1 MSNNNIWDIINLK
14 NDNIKKRKI
23 INSKQKLIKYNTKN
37 KKYISYP
44 KTLPYVSNYKF
55 NQPLKSISYS
65 NELIQTLDPVLWIDA
80 SDLSSIQRDHNNN
93 VFKILDKSIYNNHL
107 SQNQPEYQPKYHN
120 GGILFNSHQFLIGSN
135 LNQPITNMSIFIVLK
150 QYNQSLNQGIL
161 SGYSVGYENDNTNPN
176 GFSFYGSN
184 NKFNYQF
191 MSNNISINDNL
202 VILYGYE
209 TNLIVAYSSDGIN
222 WTQNQSLQ
230 NIMTQVYD
238 IKWNGLMWLAG
249 GVTTTTKS
257 QYRLAY
263 SLDGIS
269 WSANPIANQF
279 YNYDGNIKNIEW
291 SGSIWVI
298 TGRYTNVSTSV
309 FIMYSSDGFNWVP
322 IPYIELFGY
331 TQYTS
336 IKFSGKIWLLSS
348 TSTNDQDCF
357 LGYSYDLFNWNPCTN
372 VNFMQA
378 VNTFDYNGLLWVCA
392 GSNSSG
398 NYSLGY
404 SYDGIDWVESNSSL
418 LELCN
423 IIKSNGSIWIAGGQ
437 NTSLAY
443 SYDGIN
449 WVESPSASLMD
460 NVNTLSW
467 TGSFWIAG
475 GFGTNNLLYSDDG
488 ITWTPNQID
497 FLPVSSSAVFEI
509 ASKNIPYF
517 NTSIEYGVYEIV
529 INNNVG
535 SMYNNGR
542 LINTNTF
549 ADLEIFNDLVLGARF
564 IYGDFRNFFNGEIYE
579 MIILNLAAEGE
590 TRYQIEKY
598 LIDKWNTT
606 QFSRTPPLSNIYT
619 WLDAS
624 SKYNF
629 TLDQNNN
636 VLSWNDKNNKLNFI
650 QNISKYYPKFDKNK
664 VIFNNSYL
672 SMTDSEGL
680 DLNNFSLFY
689 IVEELNNTNNANL
702 LKCTDGFEL
711 TTTPAENFLIGV
723 GSASA
728 IYSNNG
734 INWSKSE
741 SLSSLFTSV
750 NKIAYNGKMWVAGG
764 EGTDYRL
771 AYSYDGINWTASG
784 SGSNLFTEVNAL
796 ACNDFIWLAGGVG
809 NVGVRLAYSYDGIN
823 WVSSVSGTNL
833 FTNISDFAWNG
844 NTWVISCE
852 LNTNQVGYSSDGI
865 NWNLSKNGINC
876 NQCYGL
882 STNGVMFI
890 VGSNKSGTYSNVL
903 GYSFDGDVWNT
914 SASAN
919 SIFNSIKCIAWNK
932 SMWVAGGNT
941 LGYSYDGI
949 TWSALGV
956 NSLFSSYKSIAWN
969 GNLWITCGAAGGQL
983 AYSSNGINWTQVSI
997 DNNIVINS
1005 IASKKILQFII
1016 EKTDKFT
1023 VGVGANGKIIYSYD
1037 GINYK
1042 ETVPLVITPS
1052 SYNWNSAM
1060 VALNKTAAGGEV
1072 VRYTPDGIN
1081 WSAQATNLVGY
1092 DMNSVKWT
1100 GSKWIAV
1107 GSGYISSTNGVNWS
1121 YITSMY
1127 TLLGGNHAQ
1136 CVCVG
1141 NGVIVVI
1148 SRPNTVIYSTDGGT
1162 IWYLS
1167 ISGSNKLN
1175 NSDYPM
1181 KNLVFGNNMFVCGGN
1196 GMIMYS
1202 YDGITWELC
1211 NTSGVNWST
1220 VTVRCLTWNGSFFLG
1235 CGYIYISPYV
1245 PTVSIFIKSTDGINW
1260 SRHYTNIDSGLSLGA
1275 DICWAKNI
1283 FVLLAFE
1290 GIVYSYDGNTWVIVR
1305 NTPSN
1310 PITSG
1315 AYSVTY
1321 NGRFVVYGLRYS
1333 QTWITYSD
1341 DGITWSGSAYIY
1353 NGHTEYQYWTL
1364 DIESKNVRPFTYDNT
1379 ILINWSCI
1387 GYNGSM
1393 WIAGGST
1400 ASSGHIGYSYDG
1412 ITWNEIESVR
1422 TIFTSNVTG
1431 ITWNG
1436 SRWVVVGNTTT
1447 GGIIAYSE
1455 DGITWQLSNDYS
1467 IFTDTCSAVAA
1478 SDKLFVCGGNVVG
1491 YSTDGVNLWEI
1502 SSSGSAIFTN
1512 SCNCLA
1518 WNGTIWLA
1526 GGYGTSSVK
1535 LAYSSDGIT
1544 WTESTSGSNLFS
1556 AIPTSFAWNGTY
1568 WIGVSGDSGVPG
1580 TVGVVGLSVDGIT
1593 WIKSISGSALFPTG
1607 VSNIIWNDSIWIA
1620 SDNNNIIGYSH
1631 DGITWVENTSINV
1644 PIINFASRR
1653 ALPYYTSANKN
1664 TGGGINLKIN
1674 DINLNYVDS
1683 ELLLPKKLYEYNIK
1697 DGIGTVYING
1707 VEKGSADFGVL
1718 NTTNNFRLGF
1728 NISNIDTFVIGCC
1741 LYKNGLIIS
1750 KMVYSYDN
1758 GVTWF
1763 APESINS
1770 LFDSCQYTGY
1780 NGSRWLVVAQKNGN
1794 TIAYSDDGINW
1805 TESQNISS
1813 ILTGVYGIDF
1823 YDSKWYIYGY
1833 YDPGSAS
1840 IGRVIYSTDNGIT
1853 WSIATPVASL
1863 FDGVVQQIIYNGS
1876 IWVACGQ
1883 STNRLAYS
1891 NDNITWFA
1899 SNSGNTIF
1907 TGHCDRIE
1915 YNNNMWVAG
1924 GEDGKL
1930 AYSNN
1935 GIDWVQITSPLA
1947 GNNIQDIKSN
1957 GNIWVAGAGNLGYS
1971 SNGTD
1976 WYVSQ
1981 SGNDLNIANIMSI
1994 CWNGSVWMATYQP
2007 GIVIYS
2013 TDGISWI
2020 IQKSEYYISIIKSNY
2035 ILPSPAPPP
2044 NTDTVVIASGGI
2056 RGYTDN
2062 TLVYSYNGL
2071 TWIPSTS
2078 ANNIFDACYASGY
2091 SGSRWVVIGTYNY
2104 YNLLTAYSDDGIN
2117 WTLSQNVESMIDY
2130 ATGLGVGFY
2139 NSIWYIWGAKQN
2151 INYTGSVIYSNDNG
2165 LTWNAAT
2172 TLPSLF
2178 TNVGGNAGS
2187 VNQII
2192 YNGSIWV
2199 ACGKVSNRL
2208 AYSYDNIT
2216 WNESLSGNN
2225 IFTYECNKI
2234 EYNNNMW
2241 VAGGNN
2247 SKLAYSY
2254 NGIDWI
2260 QTTSPFTYNNSIKDI
2275 KSNGNLWLAT
2285 DLNFIGYSYNGIDWK
2300 SSELI
2305 VNTYII
2311 CWTGA
2316 IWIVGSYSDACIYST
2331 DGINWVKPSRN
2342 IPLFTNRIYG
2352 ITAKYPSSSNI
2363 NVNMHELI
2371 ILKDSASFNQ
2381 RNQIY
2386 SYLSGKWNL
2395 PINISAPAPNPTIW
2409 LDANN
2414 SDSITLDGSNNILTW
2429 NDLSTNNYTVTI
2441 NGTKPILANYGN
2453 VKAAALNG
2461 STDVNINI
2469 PQLTGSS
2476 NTIFLVFSASNLNA
2490 NNNNRLISFSNG
2502 TNDYSNNSFNINS
2515 NTNTGTLIYD
2525 STNQYVA
2532 PSFSSTSVAGIQLW
2546 FDGADPLGTGTP
2558 PSNGASVTT
2567 WVDKSGNGYN
2577 TTSVSGTAPTYN
2589 SSTTSITFNGSS
2601 YYNLP
2606 NGSIPFGDSSYSI
2619 YAVFSF
2625 SSIPSNHAVIS
2636 GGTNTN
2642 FGGIFIRSASSKI
2655 SYGWYGPNVQENTT
2669 DTASSGTRYMTNTH
2683 YLSGSNT
2690 GYGYLNGNTQPTF
2703 SIGNSRIQPNT
2714 NNFIANSP
2722 FGIMAGTISEILVY
2736 NISHTTNQRQLVE
2749 GYLAWKWGLQ
2759 KQLPNSHPY
2768 YSINYY
2774 YQTINFNDSLYI
2786 YTIQNINNNVN
2797 IYINNYLVN
2806 SFTNSQNYNYTKL
2819 DLGSL
2824 FGNSNN
2830 WFGYIGEFIYYN
2842 TSIDINGTVNY
2853 LANKWTINLQSPVIN
2868 EYIPRS
2874 TVPINKYIPLTNI
2887 FENNTNYVSI
2897 SDTPDKS
2904 QVLNFNINVPVK
2916 DTLPN
2921 QLTLISYATVFL
2933 TPNQKNT
2940 LYNLIEFSDFC
2951 SIVLPTLTY
2960 DNDYFAFT
2968 NSGIYDVT
2976 ITDSIGLD
2984 VTITPSQTIYFTNIS
2999 GSYTD
3004 TPTFQGFNCTLNRY
3018 DNIISNSF
3026 TVYIG
3031 GWSNNL
3037 LYIPVLCVNYI
3048 NNDFIMTENIYVN
3061 QTYQA
3066 NFYLDIAPGIYN
3078 LIISDT
3084 ESTGNIINSAIST
3097 PVTIYARLYRNKKM
3111 NSYNFLLNNTNH
3123 TGSYSINL
3131 ENLLND
3137 NENDYEISDLYVNAF
3152 LNDKY
3157 LKDEFIQIVHIP
3169 TSEIKDNIISFDY
3182 SFDISRDYYFII
3194 TDSPKLDGSINI
3206 NLMNNIN
3213 KLELSIDINQ
3223 TYGFTNTNNV
3233 YTLTLSNNE
3242 SFDLTLYEKIWNIYY
3257 NNTFVTQAIL
3267 NKNQTIIFSYNPTI
3281 PINSMFSISTSK
3293 NLMLT
3298 KINKPITISN
3308 ISFKIEHNKL
3318 NLIGWN
3324 SNITIPTLYIF
3335 DTNSNKLLTTVDT
3348 QNPVIN
3354 YKFPRAQ
3361 NYLTISDTNDM
3372 TGIINYVIKE
3382 PLYIEAQLNIK
3393 IKQLNTDNWGY
3404 LNTSK
3409 SFSFILDTYYDNI
3422 SVNYSDYYSTISI
3435 YYANNPDNNDLTLID
3450 TVLVVNNQVN
3460 FTFTPTETNI
3470 YFYFNDAHSSEY
3482 IFFNRDELVF
3492 TLNNDILTSNIN
3504 INSKL
3509 YVYSNQTYLT
3519 DVINSCIN
3527 LPKLNIGT
3535 YYLSISNIDKNGI
3548 KTINDINVNINEPL
3562 IIDKVNLEINKN
3574 YGFIDKNNNYL
3585 ISTNGNIYYS
3595 TEITNDINKLIKI
3608 SNVNSFNFD
3617 NSELKL
3623 SHVYF
3628 YNSYL
3633 ERTNLINFYDK
3644 SLITFTLDH
3653 YDNKISKFRLIVNKW
3668 DSVLNNIVLNIYIEN
3683 TNYNPIP
3690 VTLDINNNIYS
3701 GLFNIDFNLL
3711 DTGKY
3716 NIIVSSPDI
3725 NYKIPELL
3733 VVNKYVVKNSTNIT
3747 SKIIKTIT
3755 GKLDDINNH
3764 SIKLDSNY
3772 DNIELNNSSI
3782 IIKHSIVDNII
3793 NFSYDSGFES
3803 NVTFNIVNS
3812 VTKEIYEIIN
3822 ATYL

>member
-65 NELIQTLDPVLWIDA
+65 NELIQSLNPDLWIDA

-93 VFKILDKSIYNNHL
+93 IFKILDKSIYNNDLGQHVA
-107 SQNQPEYQPKYHN
+107 EYQPKYHN
-120 GGILFNSHQFLIGSN
+120 GGILFNSHQYLICNN
-135 LNQPITNMSIFIVLK
+135 LNQSINNMSIFIVLK

-161 SGYSVGYENDNTNPN
+161 SGFLSENSNANDNTNPN

-202 VILYGYE
+202 VILYGSG
-209 TNLIVAYSSDGIN
+209 TNSIVAYSSDGIN

-249 GVTTTTKS
+249 GVTSNTQS
-257 QYRLAY
+257 QYKLAY

-298 TGRYTNVSTSV
+298 TGNYANLSFSL

-322 IPYIELFGY
+322 IPYIQLFGD

-443 SYDGIN
+443 SYDGIT
-449 WVESPSASLMD
+449 WVESPSASLIFM
-460 NVNTLSW
+460 VNTLSW
-467 TGSFWIAG
+467 TGSIWIAG

-549 ADLEIFNDLVLGARF
+549 SGLQNFTDLILGARW
-564 IYGDFRNFFNGEIYE
+564 IDGDARNFFNGEIYE
-579 MIILNLAAEGE
+579 IIILNSAAVDDD
-590 TRYQIEKY
+590 TRYQIENY

-672 SMTDSEGL
+672 SMNDSEGL

-741 SLSSLFTSV
+741 SLSSLFTTI

-764 EGTDYRL
+764 EGIDSSL
-771 AYSYDGINWTASG
+771 AYSYDGINWTANGLVSYL
-784 SGSNLFTEVNAL
+784 NLFTEVNAL
-796 ACNDFIWLAGGVG
+796 ACNDFIWLAGGIHSG
-809 NVGVRLAYSYDGIN
+809 GVTRLAYSYDGIN
-823 WVSSVSGTNL
+823 WVSSVSGPNL
-833 FTNISDFAWNG
+833 FINISDFAWNG

-852 LNTNQVGYSSDGI
+852 LNTNQVGYSFDGI
-865 NWNLSKNGINC
+865 NWNVSENGIEC

-882 STNGVMFI
+882 STNGAMFI

-903 GYSFDGDVWNT
+903 GYSFDGDIWDT

-919 SIFNSIKCIAWNK
+919 SIFNSVKCIAWNK

-949 TWSALGV
+949 TWSASA

-969 GNLWITCGAAGGQL
+969 GNLWITCGAAGGEL
-983 AYSSNGINWTQVSI
+983 AYSSDGINWTQASI
-997 DNNIVINS
+997 DNNILINS

-1037 GINYK
+1037 GINYT
-1042 ETVPLVITPS
+1042 ETVPLKVTGS
-1052 SYNWNSAM
+1052 SYTWNSEM
-1060 VALNKTAAGGEV
+1060 VALNETAAGGEV

-1081 WSAQATNLVGY
+1081 WSKQATNLVGY

-1107 GSGYISSTNGVNWS
+1107 GSGYISSPDGVNWS
-1121 YITSMY
+1121 SITSM
-1127 TLLGGNHAQ
+1127 TNLLGGNRAQ

-1148 SRPNTVIYSTDGGT
+1148 SRPNIVIYSTDGGT
-1162 IWYLS
+1162 IWYQS
-1167 ISGSNKLN
+1167 TSGSNKLN
-1175 NSDYPM
+1175 NSDYPV

-1235 CGYIYISPYV
+1235 CGYIYISPFV
-1245 PTVSIFIKSTDGINW
+1245 PIVGIFIKSTDGINW
-1260 SRHYTNIDSGLSLGA
+1260 SRHYTNIDSGLNIGA

-1283 FVLLAFE
+1283 FVCLVLEA
-1290 GIVYSYDGNTWVIVR
+1290 IVYSYDGNTWVIVS

-1310 PITSG
+1310 PITTG

-1333 QTWITYSD
+1333 QTWITYSN

-1353 NGHTEYQYWTL
+1353 DGHTEYSYWTR
-1364 DIESKNVRPFTYDNT
+1364 DIESKNVRPFTYDNL
-1379 ILINWSCI
+1379 IPINWSCI

-1447 GGIIAYSE
+1447 GGIIAYSL
-1455 DGITWQLSNDYS
+1455 DSIYWYVSDDYS

-1478 SDKLFVCGGNVVG
+1478 SDKLFVCGGNAVG
-1491 YSTDGVNLWEI
+1491 YSDIYGNIWEI
-1502 SSSGSAIFTN
+1502 SSSGSAIFTD
-1512 SCNCLA
+1512 SCNCLV

-1568 WIGVSGDSGVPG
+1568 WIGVSGDSSVPG
-1580 TVGVVGLSVDGIT
+1580 TVGVVALSVDGIT
-1593 WIKSISGSALFPTG
+1593 WIESVSGSALFPTG
-1607 VSNIIWNDSIWIA
+1607 VSNITWNGSIWIA
-1620 SDNNNIIGYSH
+1620 TDNNIIGYSY

-1653 ALPYYTSANKN
+1653 ALPYYNASANKN

-1728 NISNIDTFVIGCC
+1728 NISNTDTFVIGCC
-1741 LYKNGLIIS
+1741 LDKNSLLIS

-1770 LFDSCQYTGY
+1770 LFDACLYTGY
-1780 NGSRWLVVAQKNGN
+1780 NGSRWLVFAQN
-1794 TIAYSDDGINW
+1794 TNNVIAYSDDGINW

-1813 ILTGVYGIDF
+1813 ILTSVYGIDF

-1833 YDPGSAS
+1833 YDPGFAS

-1853 WSIATPVASL
+1853 WSIATSAASL
-1863 FDGVVQQIIYNGS
+1863 FDIVVQQIIYNGS

-1891 NDNITWFA
+1891 SDNITWTA
-1899 SNSGNTIF
+1899 SDSGNTIF
-1907 TGHCDRIE
+1907 TVNCNKIE

-1947 GNNIQDIKSN
+1947 GTITSIKSN
-1957 GNIWVAGAGNLGYS
+1957 GNIWVAGADNLGYS

-1981 SGNDLNIANIMSI
+1981 SVNDLDIEDIISI

-2056 RGYTDN
+2056 RGYTN
-2062 TLVYSYNGL
+2062 NALVYSYNGL

-2078 ANNIFDACYASGY
+2078 ANNIFDTCYASGY
-2091 SGSRWVVIGTYNY
+2091 SGSRWVVIGTYDY
-2104 YNLLTAYSDDGIN
+2104 YLLTAYSDDGIN
-2117 WTLSQNVESMIDY
+2117 WTQSQDVASMIDY
-2130 ATGLGVGFY
+2130 VNGLGIGFY
-2139 NSIWYIWGAKQN
+2139 NSIWYIWGTKPN
-2151 INYTGSVIYSNDNG
+2151 ITFTGSVIYSNDNG
-2165 LTWNAAT
+2165 LTWVAAT

-2178 TNVGGNAGS
+2178 TNVGGDAGS

-2199 ACGKVSNRL
+2199 ACGKISNRL

-2241 VAGGNN
+2241 VAGGNS

-2260 QTTSPFTYNNSIKDI
+2260 QTTSPFTNNNPIIDI

-2285 DLNFIGYSYNGIDWK
+2285 DLSYIGYSYNGIDWK

-2305 VNTYII
+2305 PNTYII

-2316 IWIVGSYSDACIYST
+2316 IWIIGSVSDACTYST

-2342 IPLFTNRIYG
+2342 TPIFNERIYS
-2352 ITAKYPSSSNI
+2352 ITAKYPLSSNV

-2371 ILKDSASFNQ
+2371 ILKDTASFNQ

-2395 PINISAPAPNPTIW
+2395 PISISAPAPNPTIW

-2441 NGTKPILANYGN
+2441 NGTKPMLANYGTGRG
-2453 VKAAALNG
+2453 ALFNG

-2476 NTIFLVFSASNLNA
+2476 NTIFLVFSADDRNA

-2515 NTNTGTLIYD
+2515 NTNTGTLKYN
-2525 STNQYVA
+2525 STN
-2532 PSFSSTSVAGIQLW
+2532 
-2546 FDGADPLGTGTP
+2546 
-2558 PSNGASVTT
+2558 N
-2567 WVDKSGNGYN
+2567 
-2577 TTSVSGTAPTYN
+2577 
-2589 SSTTSITFNGSS
+2589 
-2601 YYNLP
+2601 
-2606 NGSIPFGDSSYSI
+2606 
-2619 YAVFSF
+2619 
-2625 SSIPSNHAVIS
+2625 
-2636 GGTNTN
+2636 
-2642 FGGIFIRSASSKI
+2642 
-2655 SYGWYGPNVQENTT
+2655 
-2669 DTASSGTRYMTNTH
+2669 
-2683 YLSGSNT
+2683 
-2690 GYGYLNGNTQPTF
+2690 
-2703 SIGNSRIQPNT
+2703 
-2714 NNFIANSP
+2714 
-2722 FGIMAGTISEILVY
+2722 
-2736 NISHTTNQRQLVE
+2736 
-2749 GYLAWKWGLQ
+2749 
-2759 KQLPNSHPY
+2759 
-2768 YSINYY
+2768 Y
-2774 YQTINFNDSLYI
+2774 YQTINFNGSLYI
-2786 YTIQNINNNVN
+2786 YTIQNNNNNVN

-2830 WFGYIGEFIYYN
+2830 WWGCIGEFIYYN
-2842 TSIDINGTVNY
+2842 TSIDINGTINY
-2853 LANKWTINLQSPVIN
+2853 LANKWIINLQSPVIN
-2868 EYIPRS
+2868 EYIPRLTS
-2874 TVPINKYIPLTNI
+2874 LPINKYIPLTNI

-2921 QLTLISYATVFL
+2921 QLTLISSDTVYL
-2933 TPNQKNT
+2933 TPNQKNI
-2940 LYNLIEFSDFC
+2940 LYNLIEFTDLGN
-2951 SIVLPTLTY
+2951 IRLPTLTY

-3018 DNIISNSF
+3018 DNIIANSF
-3026 TVYIG
+3026 TLYID

-3037 LYIPVLCVNYI
+3037 SYIRFLYVNYI
-3048 NNDFIMTENIYVN
+3048 NNDFIIAGPIYFN
-3061 QTYQA
+3061 QRYQA
-3066 NFYLDIAPGIYN
+3066 IFDLYIAPGIYN

-3084 ESTGNIINSAIST
+3084 ESTGNIINFAIST
-3097 PVTIYARLYRNKKM
+3097 PVTIYASLYRNKKI

-3137 NENDYEISDLYVNAF
+3137 YEISDLYVNAF
-3152 LNDKY
+3152 LNNSF
-3157 LKDEFIQIVHIP
+3157 LIKDEFIQIAHVP

-3182 SFDISRDYYFII
+3182 SFDISQDYYFII

-3257 NNTFVTQAIL
+3257 NNIFVTQAIL

-3409 SFSFILDTYYDNI
+3409 SFSFILDTYYDDI

-3470 YFYFNDAHSSEY
+3470 YFYFNDTRSSEY

-3509 YVYSNQTYLT
+3509 YVYSNQIYLT
-3519 DVINSCIN
+3519 DVINSRIN

-3548 KTINDINVNINEPL
+3548 KTINDINVNINEPI

-3628 YNSYL
+3628 YNSSL

-3653 YDNKISKFRLIVNKW
+3653 YDNKISKFRLIANKW

-3725 NYKIPELL
+3725 NYKISELL

-3803 NVTFNIVNS
+3803 NVTFNIVSS